1 MDELSKTTKQ
11 SRMRQ
16 IRNVEII
23 TWRKLPGN
31 KLSTSLHAAML
42 TPRNYRRN
50 MIIAPLGSHLHQK
63 NEYSVVFDREYAL
76 SYIARKLVKPLQNE
90 GYDGICE
97 LVADAWELLTGRP
110 PSNNHDAD
118 ETLDNEGRSIMALLA
133 QEKEKRRLNG
143 GKTS

>member
-1 MDELSKTTKQ
+1 MH
-11 SRMRQ
+11 Q
-16 IRNVEII
+16 IHGVEII

-50 MIIAPLGSHLHQK
+50 MVISPLGSPSVNK
-63 NEYSVVFDREYAL
+63 RECSVVFDREYAL

-110 PSNNHDAD
+110 PNSNYDA
-118 ETLDNEGRSIMALLA
+118 EEVVENEGQSIMALLA
-133 QEKEKRRLNG
+133 QEKEKRKLNG